1 MTIIDEV
8 RISCLKGNLKTS
20 PAMSVHFLSL
30 FQSKRGE
37 FFYCRQV
44 ACCFFF
50 SSETYD
56 SKFEFW
62 INPTKYWNWNQTHWW
77 AFSPCIS
84 TIIKYTVSTS
94 QSTCFIETSSSRGL
108 FPYLGT
114 DHENGYEIFFFW
126 KHFYKHI
133 RLRKHFFS
141 NIIFVQT
148 IFSHFFWCSFY
159 LCLILPLPY

>member
-1 MTIIDEV
+1 
-8 RISCLKGNLKTS
+8 
-20 PAMSVHFLSL
+20 MSVHFLSL

-37 FFYCRQV
+37 FFHYRQV

-62 INPTKYWNWNQTHWW
+62 INPEKYWNWNQTHWW

-114 DHENGYEIFFFW
+114 DHWFSGKGYENFFSRNIFINIYVSAKIFFPTSSS
-126 KHFYKHI
+126 YKQ
-133 RLRKHFFS
+133 FFP
-141 NIIFVQT
+141 IFFGVLF
-148 IFSHFFWCSFY
+148 ICA
-159 LCLILPLPY
+159 

>member
-1 MTIIDEV
+1 MKFEYLTPS
-8 RISCLKGNLKTS
+8 IS
-20 PAMSVHFLSL
+20 VYFLSL
-30 FQSKRGE
+30 FQSKLGE

-44 ACCFFF
+44 ARFLLFFQ
-50 SSETYD
+50 TYE

-62 INPTKYWNWNQTHWW
+62 KNPKKYWNWNQTHWW

-114 DHENGYEIFFFW
+114 DHWFSGKGYENFFSRNIFINIYVSAKIFFPTSSS
-126 KHFYKHI
+126 YKQ
-133 RLRKHFFS
+133 FFP
-141 NIIFVQT
+141 IFFGVLF
-148 IFSHFFWCSFY
+148 ICA
-159 LCLILPLPY
+159 